1 MDADD
6 RHDIMEVKVFVDS
19 KGHEV
24 RKFSQVF
31 GKNRVVDFYHGI
43 AAVRVR
49 MRAPN
54 GQDMV
59 QERPVEFP
67 FADGTGLKTAF
78 ETFDDVA
85 KKFIDDM
92 MVKERERAAANR
104 IVPAAAMPKVLGPN
118 GKPMGG

>member
-24 RKFSQVF
+24 RQFSQVF

-49 MRAPN
+49 MRSPN
-54 GQDMV
+54 GQDV
-59 QERPVEFP
+59 LQERPVEFP
-67 FADGTGLKTAF
+67 FVDGTGLKKAF

-92 MVKERERAAANR
+92 MKKEQERAAANR
-104 IVPAAAMPKVLGPN
+104 IVPAKAMPRVLGAD
-118 GKPMGG
+118 GKPLGG